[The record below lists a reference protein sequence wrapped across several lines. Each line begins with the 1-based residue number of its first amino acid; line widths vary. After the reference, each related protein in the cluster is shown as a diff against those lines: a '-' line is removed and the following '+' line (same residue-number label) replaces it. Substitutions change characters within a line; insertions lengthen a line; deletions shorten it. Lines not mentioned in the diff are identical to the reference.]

1 MRRILDLDKEEK
13 LLELTLDMQTKQSTG
28 QIMGLQDPMYVSD
41 DEVKDL
47 TEYVIDDI
55 WYITNIP
62 NFNFEG
68 TFLAADSFKIESKN
82 DINELFNNNK
92 NKVFIWYNLLSN
104 NLTYNGKSFYT
115 LRGKFVD
122 NLQNIRNEKINTI
135 LNESE

>member
-1 MRRILDLDKEEK
+1 MRIISDLNKEEK

-47 TEYVIDDI
+47 IDDIIDDI
-55 WYITNIP
+55 WYISGSP
-62 NFNFEG
+62 NFEFEG
-68 TFLAADSFKIESKN
+68 KFLATDSFKIESKN

-104 NLTYNGKSFYT
+104 NLTYNGKSFYM

-135 LNESE
+135 LNVE

>member
-1 MRRILDLDKEEK
+1 MRRISDLDKEEK

-47 TEYVIDDI
+47 IDDIIDDI
-55 WYITNIP
+55 WYISGSP
-62 NFNFEG
+62 NFEFEG
-68 TFLAADSFKIESKN
+68 KFLATDSFKIESKN

-104 NLTYNGKSFYT
+104 NLTYNGKSFYM

-135 LNESE
+135 LNGE

>member
-1 MRRILDLDKEEK
+1 MRRISDLNKEEK

-47 TEYVIDDI
+47 IDDIIDDI
-55 WYITNIP
+55 WYISGSP
-62 NFNFEG
+62 NFEFEG
-68 TFLAADSFKIESKN
+68 KFLATDSFKIESKN

-104 NLTYNGKSFYT
+104 NLTYNGKSFYM

-135 LNESE
+135 LNVE

>member
-1 MRRILDLDKEEK
+1 MRRISDLDKEEK

-47 TEYVIDDI
+47 IDDIIDDI
-55 WYITNIP
+55 WYISGSP
-62 NFNFEG
+62 NFEFEG
-68 TFLAADSFKIESKN
+68 KFLATDSFKIESKN

-104 NLTYNGKSFYT
+104 NLTYNGKSFYM
-115 LRGKFVD
+115 LRGKFVE
-122 NLQNIRNEKINTI
+122 NRQNIRNEKINTI
-135 LNESE
+135 LNVE

>member
-1 MRRILDLDKEEK
+1 
-13 LLELTLDMQTKQSTG
+13 
-28 QIMGLQDPMYVSD
+28 MYVSD

-47 TEYVIDDI
+47 TEDVIDDI
-55 WYITNIP
+55 WYISGSP
-62 NFNFEG
+62 NFEFEG
-68 TFLAADSFKIESKN
+68 KFLTTDSFKIESKN

-104 NLTYNGKSFYT
+104 NLVYNGKSFYM

-135 LNESE
+135 LNEE